1 MTRPVTGMIQ
11 RHRDRASTG
20 VRVLIDRLWGAAGG
34 PVRGGVL
41 LLLACVLALDSAD
54 VSMIGSIAGKLETA
68 LSLSNTELGL
78 LASVPSLFA
87 AAATFPFGVLA
98 DRVTRVPVLAL
109 GVIIWSAAM
118 AASAAAGS
126 SEILLLTRIGLGVAT
141 ATAGPMISSLV
152 GDYFPP
158 PERARVYGL
167 ILSGELL
174 GAGFG
179 FVISGEVASALSW
192 RAAFVTLAAP
202 SVVIALALWRGLPE
216 PARGGASRLERGAT
230 EFHTDAGGAQTPQ
243 SEPEPEP
250 EPTATQ
256 RKVDEQGVPA
266 REELVLRSDPS
277 RMTMWQATRYVLR
290 IRTNPILIVATAL
303 GYFYLTGVQT
313 FGLVFFTGRYR
324 LSHSTGTLL
333 LGLLGLGALAGVIAG
348 GRLADRLVDRGRVN
362 GRILVGGTSF
372 LLAALLF
379 APALLMHPLA
389 LAMPFYVL
397 AGAAFGA
404 REPALDAARL
414 DVVHHR
420 LWGRAEA
427 VRTLLRRVG
436 VALAPLLFG
445 LLADELASSRAH
457 SNGQQAFGA
466 SASAAGLHATFLV
479 LLALLALGGLLT
491 FRARRTYPRDTAT
504 ALASEEATAER

>member
-1 MTRPVTGMIQ
+1 
-11 RHRDRASTG
+11 
-20 VRVLIDRLWGAAGG
+20 
-34 PVRGGVL
+34 VL
-41 LLLACVLALDSAD
+41 LLLACVLALDTAD
-54 VSMIGSIAGKLETA
+54 VSMIGAIAGKLEPA

-87 AAATFPFGVLA
+87 AAATFPIGMLT
-98 DRVTRVPVLAL
+98 DRVARVPVLAI
-109 GVIIWSAAM
+109 GVLVWSVAM
-118 AASAAAGS
+118 AASAVAGS
-126 SEILLLTRIGLGVAT
+126 FEMLLLTRVALGVTT
-141 ATAGPMISSLV
+141 ATAGPVISSLV

-158 PERARVYGL
+158 RERARVYGL

-179 FVISGEVASALSW
+179 FVISGEAASAISW
-192 RAAFVTLAAP
+192 RAAFVTLAVP
-202 SVVIALALWRGLPE
+202 SVLLALALWRALPE
-216 PARGGASRLERGAT
+216 PARGGASRLEPGAT
-230 EFHTDAGGAQTPQ
+230 EFHTETGGAPTA
-243 SEPEPEP
+243 EPEPEKT
-250 EPTATQ
+250 TAQ

-290 IRTNPILIVATAL
+290 IPTNPTLIVATAF

-313 FGLVFFTGRYR
+313 FGLVFFTGRYG
-324 LSHSTGTLL
+324 LSHSSGTLL
-333 LGLLGLGALAGVIAG
+333 IGLLGLGALVGVIAG

-372 LLAALLF
+372 LLAAVLF
-379 APALLMHPLA
+379 APALLAHPLA
-389 LAMPFYVL
+389 LAMPLYIL

-414 DVVHHR
+414 DVMHHR

-427 VRTLLRRVG
+427 VRTILRRIV

-445 LLADELASSRAH
+445 LLADQLASSRVHAT
-457 SNGQQAFGA
+457 GQHGFGAGA
-466 SASAAGLHATFLV
+466 SATGLHRTFLV